1 MFQLEVERFSPHGSD
16 PSSPF
21 DSTSSKKLVGRIGVS
36 INLDYIARRQLSASS
51 RFNLA
56 IDPNFLTLNH
66 QFRLPTCSCNSSQL
80 QELIQTE
87 RVI

>member
-56 IDPNFLTLNH
+56 IDPNFRTLNH
-66 QFRLPTCSCNSSQL
+66 QLRLPTRSCNSSQL
-80 QELIQTE
+80 QKLIQTE